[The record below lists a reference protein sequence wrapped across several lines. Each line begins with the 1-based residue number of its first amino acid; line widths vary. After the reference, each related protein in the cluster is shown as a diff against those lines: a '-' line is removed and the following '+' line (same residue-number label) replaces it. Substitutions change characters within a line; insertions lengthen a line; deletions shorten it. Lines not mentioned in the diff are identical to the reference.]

1 MNTQNTAQNSAE
13 PSAYFVKRRVALI
26 HYLAGRGY
34 TVAQKAVAFAE
45 RHHTGLRKDGVTPE
59 FQHLLEVALHVCTL
73 RDLAHEEATI
83 AAALLHDVR
92 EDYGV
97 SHGTLVSLF
106 GEQIAHSVAC
116 LSKVLDGVKKPYEL
130 YFAEMAEDPVASLVK
145 GCDRAH
151 NFQSMPK
158 VFSAAKQ
165 ASYLDEGEQWF
176 LPMLKTASRNFPEQ
190 FMAYQ
195 NVRHH
200 LKAQMSLLRH
210 SLEAAQSGKV

>member
-1 MNTQNTAQNSAE
+1 MHTTTRQEHPPT
-13 PSAYFVKRRVALI
+13 PCFVKRRVALI
-26 HYLAGRGY
+26 HYLVGRGY
-34 TVAQKAVAFAE
+34 TLAQKAVAFAE

-73 RDLAHEEATI
+73 RDLADEEATI

-97 SHGTLVSLF
+97 SHATLVGIF
-106 GEQIAHSVAC
+106 GERIAQPVAH
-116 LSKVLDGVKKPYEL
+116 LSKALDGVKKPYEL
-130 YFAEMAEDPVASLVK
+130 YFAEMADDPVASIVK

-158 VFSAAKQ
+158 VFSATKQ
-165 ASYLDEGEQWF
+165 ATYLDEGEQWL

-200 LKAQMSLLRH
+200 LKSQMSLLRH